1 MFKVIFE
8 DCDDVWA
15 KNPIFESL
23 YINHKPLV
31 LISVAAM
38 NSPNPLLFDK
48 TLRLF

>member
-31 LISVAAM
+31 LIAAM

-48 TLRLF
+48 TSPLF